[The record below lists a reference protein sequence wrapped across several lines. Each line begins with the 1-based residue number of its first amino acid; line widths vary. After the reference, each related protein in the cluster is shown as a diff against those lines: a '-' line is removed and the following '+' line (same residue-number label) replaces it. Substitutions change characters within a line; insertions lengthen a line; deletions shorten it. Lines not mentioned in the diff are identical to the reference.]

1 MKIKLECK
9 RNCTGLFKKPNIKS
23 ERQKEIL
30 FGEQFIVTK
39 KFKKF
44 FYGYSAYERYH
55 GYVAKKD
62 LTITSNQ
69 NNYIVQKGKAFLYK
83 KNNNKSKIN
92 KFLYLNSRVYIPK
105 LGKNFS
111 QLNQYWI
118 RNEDI
123 KKIKVEKNTNFI
135 QSLKYFKNTKYVWG
149 GNTCDGIDCSGLVQE
164 MLKNIFLKC
173 PRDSKDQEKFFKKK
187 IKINQIKKGDLL
199 FWKGHVAIALN
210 KNESVHAYGPKKK
223 VIRMKTK
230 KIISDLLKKSL
241 KLSSIRR
248 PIN

>member
-69 NNYIVQKGKAFLYK
+69 NNYIVQKGKIFLYK

-111 QLNQYWI
+111 QINQYWI
-118 RNEDI
+118 KNEDI
-123 KKIKVEKNTNFI
+123 KKIK
-135 QSLKYFKNTKYVWG
+135 
-149 GNTCDGIDCSGLVQE
+149 
-164 MLKNIFLKC
+164 
-173 PRDSKDQEKFFKKK
+173 RKK
-187 IKINQIKKGDLL
+187 ILIL
-199 FWKGHVAIALN
+199 FNL
-210 KNESVHAYGPKKK
+210 
-223 VIRMKTK
+223 
-230 KIISDLLKKSL
+230 
-241 KLSSIRR
+241 
-248 PIN
+248 